1 MVGGILRLTSGS
13 AMYLS
18 HEEAG
23 EPKVV
28 PPPDANAGLWICP
41 RRKGAE
47 PVKVSIPTDCLGQSC
62 SLRLWVAARKL
73 KELS

>member
-47 PVKVSIPTDCLGQSC
+47 PVKVSIPADCLGQSC
-62 SLRLWVAARKL
+62 LLSLWVAARKL